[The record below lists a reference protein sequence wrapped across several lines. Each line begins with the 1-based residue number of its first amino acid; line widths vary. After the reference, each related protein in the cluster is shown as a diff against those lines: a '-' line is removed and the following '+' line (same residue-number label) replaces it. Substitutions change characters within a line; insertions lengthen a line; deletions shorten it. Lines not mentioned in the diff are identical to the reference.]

1 MWEKGTR
8 VRVIKGYRT
17 DITGT
22 VVIDKEEMH
31 LKGKRDSFLVEF
43 DTPMGGHSG
52 NGTYRGKADS
62 CWWFDYCPDRV
73 TATDGIKIEQIK
85 RKNNYY

>member
-8 VRVIKGYRT
+8 VRIVKTG
-17 DITGT
+17 ITGT
-22 VVIDKEEMH
+22 VVIDKEEMYRTD
-31 LKGKRDSFLVEF
+31 KRERFLVEF
-43 DTPMGGHSG
+43 DEPMGGHRG
-52 NGTYRGKADS
+52 NGAYMGEYGS
-62 CWWFDYCPDRV
+62 CWWFDYCPDKV